1 VTSPRWGKTT
11 EIAMIP
17 SRIFLS
23 AILAAVIGQTNVN
36 TLPAQTYPN
45 RPIAIVVGFNPG
57 GGIDIVTRVIAHH
70 LGTTLNQTVVVENR
84 PGANSAIAAAYVARA
99 APDGYTLITGGGFYW
114 ANPGL
119 MRSISY
125 NPAKDFVPISQ
136 IGGFPYM
143 LVVHPQVPAKSIAE
157 LIGYANAHPGQLSF
171 ATSSSSGVVTG
182 ETFKRWAGIDIT
194 HVPYKSAPPAINDVI
209 GGRVS
214 MMFADVT
221 TALPH
226 VNAATLR
233 GLAVTTLER
242 SALLPNLP
250 SLHEEGLT
258 GFDVAS
264 RDGIWA
270 PANTP
275 KDIIFR
281 LNIEVRRIIDDP
293 GIRAQFA
300 AMGFETHSS
309 SPEEMALHA
318 KTQLAKWSKMIKD
331 AGIEPQ

>member
-1 VTSPRWGKTT
+1 M
-11 EIAMIP
+11 AMI
-17 SRIFLS
+17 SKRIVFS
-23 AILAAVIGQTNVN
+23 AILAAAIGQTIVN
-36 TLPAQTYPN
+36 PLRAQTYPN
-45 RPIAIVVGFNPG
+45 RSLTIVVGFNSG
-57 GGIDIVTRVIAHH
+57 GGVDIVTRVIAHH
-70 LGTTLNQTVVVENR
+70 LAAALKQTVVVENR
-84 PGANSAIAAAYVARA
+84 PGANSAIAATYVARA

-125 NPAKDFVPISQ
+125 DPVRDFAPISQ

-143 LVVHPQVPAKSIAE
+143 LVVYPQVPAKSIAE
-157 LIGYANAHPGQLSF
+157 LIGYARINPGRLSF
-171 ATSSSSGVVTG
+171 ATSSSSGVVSG
-182 ETFKRWAGIDIT
+182 ETFRRWAGIDIT

-226 VNAATLR
+226 VNAMTLR

-250 SLHEEGLT
+250 SLNEEGLT

-270 PANTP
+270 PASTP
-275 KDIIFR
+275 RDIITR
-281 LNIEVRRIIDDP
+281 LNTEVRRIIDDP
-293 GIRAQFA
+293 DIKAQFA
-300 AMGFETHSS
+300 AIGFETHSS
-309 SPEEMALHA
+309 TSEEMALHA